1 MRIIILSLIAFFSIT
16 TFSNAQEKESIF
28 SMQKISENI
37 YMLKGKGGNIGL
49 NIGPKSTLMIDD
61 QFANL
66 TPGILA
72 QIHTLSKNPVQ
83 YLVNTHHHGDHTG
96 GNANMSEAGATI
108 VAHDNVYKRLT
119 EQQKEAAML
128 PNITFSKDVTF
139 HFNGEPVMIFHVHNA
154 HTDGDAIVFF
164 TQSNVIH
171 TGDVMFKGRYPFID
185 LKSGGSIS
193 GYIKALE
200 NILALT
206 DVTTK
211 IIPGHGDLASPKD
224 LAVTI
229 NMLKDIHKKV
239 SDLHAAGKTEAEV
252 LAMKDITASYDAKG
266 FGDGF
271 INTERMLK
279 TVYADIA
286 QQKTK

>member
-1 MRIIILSLIAFFSIT
+1 MRTFIFSLITVLSMPIISFG
-16 TFSNAQEKESIF
+16 QEKGSIF

-66 TPGILA
+66 TPGILE
-72 QIHTLSKNPVQ
+72 QIHMLSKKPVQ

-96 GNANMSEAGATI
+96 GNANMSAEGATI
-108 VAHDNVYKRLT
+108 VAHNNVYKRLS
-119 EQQKEAAML
+119 EQDKETAML
-128 PNITFSKDVTF
+128 PNITFSEDVTF

-185 LKSGGSIS
+185 LKSGGSIE

-200 NILALT
+200 NILILT
-206 DVTTK
+206 DANTK
-211 IIPGHGDLASPKD
+211 IIPGHGDLAGPKD
-224 LAVTI
+224 LAITI
-229 NMLKDIHKKV
+229 NMLKDIYGKIA
-239 SDLHAAGKTEAEV
+239 SLHASGKTEAEV
-252 LAMKDITASYDAKG
+252 IANKGITTSYDGKG

-279 TVYADIA
+279 TIYADLDS
-286 QQKTK
+286 KKSK